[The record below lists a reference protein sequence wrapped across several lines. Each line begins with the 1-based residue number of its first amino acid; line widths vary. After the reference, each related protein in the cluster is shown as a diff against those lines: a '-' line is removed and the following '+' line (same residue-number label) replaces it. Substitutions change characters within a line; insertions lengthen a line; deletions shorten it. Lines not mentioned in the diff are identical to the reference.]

1 MKYILKSKNTEEPV
15 STIETTGSLDEAK
28 SFFQTRKQL
37 DSHTFESLFEVE
49 RHIEKPRHYE
59 WWKEEITTPDIERG

>member
-1 MKYILKSKNTEEPV
+1 MKYILKSKNNREPV
-15 STIETTGSLDEAK
+15 SAIETTGSLDEAK

-49 RHIEKPRHYE
+49 RHI
-59 WWKEEITTPDIERG
+59 D